1 MTRPTDAPEVHD
13 ARMSRARAAVAQ
25 AGLGGLLVGPGPD
38 MDYLIGYAPMPLER
52 VTLLVIRPDRDPFLI
67 VPLLER
73 PAALAAGVRV
83 EAVGWTDAEDP
94 YALAASAVTGGTWAL
109 TDQTWSS
116 HALRMQRASA
126 AVLVPSSEALPLL
139 RAVKDA
145 AEIDALRRAGVAA
158 DATFAQLVALPFA
171 GRREM
176 EVAIDIDRLLVTNG
190 HDLPAFHI
198 VGSGPNSASPHHEPG
213 ERIIVEGDVVVLD
226 FGGSLDGYYSD
237 ITRTVVVGEPTQRH
251 REVHAIV
258 HAAQQ
263 AAFEA
268 VRPGVSAESIDA
280 AARRVIDDAGY
291 GERFMHRTGHGI
303 GREIHE
309 PPYIVQGN
317 PAILAP
323 GMTFSDEPGIYL
335 DGEFGVRIEDQVVVT
350 ESGAE
355 RLNLADRSLAVV
367 D

>member
-13 ARMSRARAAVAQ
+13 ARIARARTAVAGE
-25 AGLGGLLVGPGPD
+25 GLEGLLVGPGPD

-52 VTLLVIRPDRDPFLI
+52 VTLLVVRPDGDPFLI

-83 EAVGWTDAEDP
+83 EVVGWTDAEDP
-94 YALAASAVTGGTWAL
+94 YAIAARAMSGGRWAL

-116 HALRMQRASA
+116 HALRMQRATSSP
-126 AVLVPSSEALPLL
+126 LLPSSEVLPML

-145 AEIDALRRAGVAA
+145 AEIDALRRAGAAA
-158 DATFAQLVALPFA
+158 DASFAQLIALPFA
-171 GRREM
+171 GRREI
-176 EVAIDIDRLLVTNG
+176 EVAADIDRLLVANG
-190 HDLPAFHI
+190 HDAPAFHI

-213 ERIIVEGDVVVLD
+213 DRVIADGDVVVLD
-226 FGGSLDGYYSD
+226 FGGALDGYYSD
-237 ITRTVVVGEPTQRH
+237 ITRTVVVGEPGERH
-251 REVHAIV
+251 REIHAIV

-268 VRPGVSAESIDA
+268 VRPGVTAESVDA
-280 AARRVIDDAGY
+280 AARRVIEQAGY
-291 GERFMHRTGHGI
+291 GDRFIHRTGHGI

-309 PPYIVQGN
+309 PPYIIQGN
-317 PAILAP
+317 GAVLEP

-335 DGEFGVRIEDQVVVT
+335 DGDFGVRIEDQVVVT
-350 ESGAE
+350 AVGAE
-355 RLNLADRSLAVV
+355 RLNLADRALTIVA
-367 D
+367 